1 MGSLTIVKASAGSG
15 KTFRLTGE
23 YIKLLFAGSDNY
35 RHILAVT
42 FTNKATEEMKSRIIK
57 ELSLLA
63 GQQPSPHLDD
73 IMKYT
78 GLPERSVRLKAAVIL
93 KNILHDYSRF
103 SVGTID
109 SFFQK
114 VLRSFTREVGVQ
126 SGYSIELDES
136 KVLEQAVDNLFLETD
151 SDEELRKWLVQFAG
165 TKIEDGRSWNFKY
178 DLLQLGG
185 EIFKESFK
193 EFSENIIKKIE
204 DRDFLNNYRDGLYK
218 IKSSFESDLT
228 KLGEE
233 GLKIM
238 VDHQLTIND
247 FPYKDKGAAAI
258 FQKLAGKDFSPPGKR
273 FRETVED
280 VDKWYTKSS
289 YRKTD
294 IQAACNNGLSV
305 VASKIIQCY
314 DTRGKDYITADL
326 ILKNLFTLG
335 ILSDITKQ
343 IVLYLA
349 DNNLFLLSD
358 ASRFIN
364 RIIDGND
371 TPFIYERVGDFY
383 HHFMIDEFQDTSL
396 FQWNNFRPL
405 LSNSLSNNYDNL
417 VVGDVKQS
425 IYRWRNSNW
434 EILANLVSSDFQS
447 ASLKTEHLEKN
458 WRSNYEIVGFNNS
471 LFFRASKILQQ
482 LFDDGL
488 SDAPQH
494 FHELYANI
502 ITDLY
507 NDVIQKI
514 PEFAG
519 QKNKGYINVRF
530 FDKENKR
537 EDIKRQTIETILQLR
552 EKGFGLHDIAILVRS
567 KRDGKE
573 IAEYI
578 LNNNSNEQNNLSVI
592 DVISDEA
599 LLLGSSTA
607 VRFIIAVMYYMLYP
621 ENNINQYYLVS
632 EYLNYINSG
641 VDKPDYEGFSKENG
655 GDYVSAVNRY
665 FPENFHKDLETFKNL
680 PLYEL
685 TENIIRYFS
694 LNQHNGE
701 LPYIQAFLDM
711 VHDYTRERLT
721 DLYTFLDFW
730 EEKGQTT
737 SISLPEVK
745 DAVRILTIHKSKGLE
760 FKAVIIPFCDWDLD
774 ASRGNNTILWCR
786 PGEKPYNEL
795 NVVPVAY
802 SSKLKDSLF
811 GEEYFTEK
819 LKNFIDNLNLL
830 YVACTRAKTALFCM
844 AGQDDNPKNDKI
856 SNVADLMRQV
866 FVSGLPEGN
875 VQNEL
880 LISLSGH
887 YNAEKSEFELGLL
900 QDQSIENI
908 SSHAEKNWFYPV
920 SDTSFKLRVLNRGHE
935 FLQEGSNSRFR
946 PLNYGRLMHHLFEN
960 IKTKED
966 VVVAVETVMIE
977 GLITGEEKEQLTLH
991 IKELLDLPVISNWF
1005 GNDWKVINEAD
1016 ILIPGGEIRRP
1027 DRVLVKDEAVI
1038 VIDFKFGEQELP
1050 QHDRQVQHYM
1060 DALRSMGLENVKG
1073 YLWYPSLEKVKEVIR

>member
-23 YIKLLFAGSDNY
+23 YIKLLFAASGNH

-63 GQQPSPHLDD
+63 DQKPSSHLND
-73 IMKYT
+73 IIKFT

-114 VLRSFTREVGVQ
+114 VLRSFTRELGVQ
-126 SGYSIELDES
+126 SGYNIELDES

-151 SDEELRKWLVQFAG
+151 SDDELRKWLIQFAE

-178 DLLQLGG
+178 DLLKLGR
-185 EIFKESFK
+185 EIFKENFK
-193 EFSENIIKKIE
+193 EFSESIIKKIE
-204 DRDFLNNYRDGLYK
+204 DKNFLDNYRSELYK
-218 IKSSFESDLT
+218 IKTSFESELV

-233 GLKIM
+233 GLRILA
-238 VDHQLTIND
+238 DHQLTIND
-247 FPYKDKGAAAI
+247 FPYKDKGAAAV
-258 FQKLAGKDFSPPGKR
+258 FLKLTGKDYSSPGKR
-273 FRETVED
+273 FRD
-280 VDKWYTKSS
+280 AADDPDKWYSKSS
-289 YRKTD
+289 PRKTD
-294 IQAACNNGLSV
+294 IQAACNHGLSGI
-305 VASKIIQCY
+305 ASKIVQWH
-314 DTRGKDYITADL
+314 DSHGTDYNTADL
-326 ILKNLFTLG
+326 ILKNLYTLG

-405 LSNSLSNNYDNL
+405 LSNSLSNNHDNL

-434 EILANLVSSDFQS
+434 EILANRVSSDFQS
-447 ASLKTEHLEKN
+447 ATLNIEHLEKN
-458 WRSNYEIVGFNNS
+458 WRSNYEVVGFNNS
-471 LFFRASKILQQ
+471 LFFQASKILQQ
-482 LFDDGL
+482 LFDEGL

-494 FHELYANI
+494 FQELYQDT
-502 ITDLY
+502 ITGLY
-507 NDVIQKI
+507 DDVVQQI
-514 PEFAG
+514 PG
-519 QKNKGYINVRF
+519 LTDQKNKGYINVRF
-530 FDKENKR
+530 FNKDNKR
-537 EDIKRQTIETILQLR
+537 EEIKKQTVETILQLR
-552 EKGFGLHDIAILVRS
+552 EKGFNLHDIAILVRS

-578 LNNNSNEQNNLSVI
+578 LTNNSDGNSSFPPI

-599 LLLGSSTA
+599 LLLGSSTV
-607 VRFIIAVMYYMLYP
+607 VRFIIAVMHYMLHP
-621 ENNINQYYLVS
+621 TNNINQYYLVS
-632 EYLNYINSG
+632 EYLNYVGSGKNSSEY
-641 VDKPDYEGFSKENG
+641 KGFANENNKN
-655 GDYVSAVNRY
+655 YIEAISRY
-665 FPENFHKDLETFKNL
+665 FPEDFHKNLESFKNL

-694 LNQHNGE
+694 LNRHNGE
-701 LPYIQAFLDM
+701 LPYIQALLDM
-711 VHDYTRERLT
+711 VHDYTREKFS

-760 FKAVIIPFCDWDLD
+760 FKAVIIPYCDWELD
-774 ASRGNNTILWCR
+774 VIRGDRTIIWCK
-786 PGEKPYNEL
+786 PGKEPFNEMD
-795 NVVPVAY
+795 VVPVAY

-811 GEEYFTEK
+811 AEEYFTEK
-819 LKNFIDNLNLL
+819 LKTFIDNLNLL
-830 YVACTRAKTALFCM
+830 VCGMYPGKNGPFLHGRA
-844 AGQDDNPKNDKI
+844 
-856 SNVADLMRQV
+856 
-866 FVSGLPEGN
+866 
-875 VQNEL
+875 
-880 LISLSGH
+880 
-887 YNAEKSEFELGLL
+887 
-900 QDQSIENI
+900 
-908 SSHAEKNWFYPV
+908 
-920 SDTSFKLRVLNRGHE
+920 
-935 FLQEGSNSRFR
+935 
-946 PLNYGRLMHHLFEN
+946 GR
-960 IKTKED
+960 
-966 VVVAVETVMIE
+966 
-977 GLITGEEKEQLTLH
+977 
-991 IKELLDLPVISNWF
+991 
-1005 GNDWKVINEAD
+1005 
-1016 ILIPGGEIRRP
+1016 
-1027 DRVLVKDEAVI
+1027 
-1038 VIDFKFGEQELP
+1038 
-1050 QHDRQVQHYM
+1050 
-1060 DALRSMGLENVKG
+1060 
-1073 YLWYPSLEKVKEVIR
+1073 